1 VCWSRGDAR
10 RDAAKVGKCCKE
22 ARGEHRCYAHSKL
35 KASLYVCVCVCVSCV
50 CQFVIFCLCCPCRTP
65 RSAVSCGPSHRLR
78 PEPCSHTLDAPLAHI
93 THYRLAGLGA
103 TPRWLCNGCCDVKKS
118 CVVNALLRV
127 FFATEKIQCRKLTH
141 THTHTKSWLAT
152 TRTTLV
158 TRASALQRIHSPQH
172 PHQSTAMMCVPH
184 SACLA

>member
-1 VCWSRGDAR
+1 
-10 RDAAKVGKCCKE
+10 
-22 ARGEHRCYAHSKL
+22 
-35 KASLYVCVCVCVSCV
+35 VCVCVCVCV
-50 CQFVIFCLCCPCRTP
+50 CACVVCVILSLLLLVLSVQEDAAIR
-65 RSAVSCGPSHRLR
+65 VSCGPAHRLR
-78 PEPCSHTLDAPLAHI
+78 PEPCSHTRDAVMSHI